1 MQINVYEKRTRVYIF
16 IPFTNAYVIFFS
28 YLKNNPPFE
37 IKLKSILTRLY
48 IWELDL
54 NWNLVIYKL
63 CDLEKKIKSNTQT
76 SVYSPT
82 KYKLITALEL

>member
-1 MQINVYEKRTRVYIF
+1 M
-16 IPFTNAYVIFFS
+16 NAYVIFFS

-48 IWELDL
+48 ILELDL

-63 CDLEKKIKSNTQT
+63 CDLEKKKKKNQT
-76 SVYSPT
+76 LRPQFIHLQNVS
-82 KYKLITALEL
+82 

>member
-1 MQINVYEKRTRVYIF
+1 M
-16 IPFTNAYVIFFS
+16 NAYVIFFS

-48 IWELDL
+48 ILELDL

-63 CDLEKKIKSNTQT
+63 CDLEKKKRKIKHSDL
-76 SVYSPT
+76 SLFI
-82 KYKLITALEL
+82 YKM